1 MEKRTKKISVN
12 LTEDQYQLIDWIARE
27 TRRSISEVAALIL
40 IDNAQLLFNEMQ
52 VQGEWERPQFT
63 PHNKPIE

>member
-1 MEKRTKKISVN
+1 MKKDKKISIN
-12 LTEDQYQLIDWIARE
+12 LTQEQYQLIEWLARE

-52 VQGEWERPQFT
+52 VPGKWYKPQFI
-63 PHNKPIE
+63 PHNKPIK